1 MYSYVKI
8 VQYRSC
14 LWHSINILNRFRYP
28 DPDSYQGHS
37 GLLLALPLARV
48 LQSSQVFFYTK
59 QQSVNFPIS
68 SVYPKGE
75 THQILW
81 VWVVMDRSFAKGKT
95 GNSPEYSAA
104 KFGVRSVPQIP
115 RVPIARSVITC

>member
-1 MYSYVKI
+1 
-8 VQYRSC
+8 
-14 LWHSINILNRFRYP
+14 
-28 DPDSYQGHS
+28 
-37 GLLLALPLARV
+37 LPLARV